1 MLDTAGNELAFLD
14 KHKTALSS
22 LHVVE
27 PVALVRDFTPG
38 LSAVVLPKLTSFST
52 TSLDIVKVVLP
63 QLVQVVSAWRGRGF
77 VHGDLKP
84 KNLVV
89 SRVAPPAR
97 RAVAVRGQA
106 PCLTRPAK
114 GVDKGSSGLPSTG
127 SRGGGASETRIRVNR
142 KHRERYAV
150 RTPES
155 KVGPTT
161 VVKLTVAHFSLR
173 IVGKGRRRRAGT
185 GSSCKLC

>member
-114 GVDKGSSGLPSTG
+114 GVGKGSSELPPTG
-127 SRGGGASETRIRVNR
+127 SRPGRGGGGASETRIRVNR

-161 VVKLTVAHFSLR
+161 VARFSFR
-173 IVGKGRRRRAGT
+173 TVGKGRSRRRAGT
-185 GSSCKLC
+185 GSSCRLC